1 MRLSPVKSKGKMFN
15 VTLTSNTQLFGLVD
29 AFNFI

>member
-1 MRLSPVKSKGKMFN
+1 MRLSPVNVKMFN
-15 VTLTSNTQLFGLVD
+15 VTLTSNTQLLGLED